1 MSIPIITDADIQRW
15 FSPYE
20 LQKAKP
26 YLYAVTRMKIKTDA
40 VSAYVL
46 GSTPRPY
53 FVEIEFNLDRTGVL
67 AISPRCSCPVGWHC
81 KHTAATALAYL
92 AQQKKPTPLNPE
104 LITWLTDFRQSE
116 TKKISP
122 KKPNKKPDM
131 LFYCLVSVPAKG
143 LRIRFLKARTN
154 EDGDLVKYEDWHNIE
169 RAIIN
174 PPSFINEE
182 DMTILPLLW
191 SMRDKQMYI
200 DNFSLHGDKGEI
212 ALQRMLM
219 CNRLLYV
226 ENKPIRLRAGAARSA
241 CLQWQT
247 DSQQRTSAKLMA
259 TPAASQILCLKQL
272 WYVDADAAEI
282 GLLESNYPID
292 HIKRLLE
299 LPPLSAVDL
308 PMVANA
314 LLELSPDLPIPLEVA
329 ELRYVDEAPVPQL
342 EFDSLSTFGIS
353 HYRNY
358 SYAYKKIVFDYAIPT
373 FSYAEFNF
381 SAEDK
386 NEYAHTKS
394 GETVRVNR
402 DFKREAAYLKQ
413 LEKAG
418 LLPVP
423 INAFINR
430 NPLPPGILG
439 LDSELDW
446 PRFMSDE
453 VAALKRDGWRFT
465 IPVDFRHYVLEAE
478 SWEAEF
484 KEDGTD
490 WLEFDLGVVVEGMRL
505 PLAPILHD
513 LFHRES
519 RWLDTIKLKNIPA
532 SEKIILFTGDGMRF
546 VALAERI
553 KPLARTLIDLFDAGP
568 TDTLRVA
575 RLDAPRLATLAD
587 EKNWHFKGEH
597 AVIAL
602 AKRLQHQGGAN
613 SIKPPKGFQLELRA
627 YQQEGLAWLQYL
639 REHSL
644 AGILADDMGL
654 GKTAQALAHLLL
666 EKEAGRL
673 DQPALIVLP
682 TSLIFNWKREAE
694 RFAPGLRVL
703 SLHGKERMQRFPLIA
718 EHDVVLTTYALL
730 WRDHTLLAKE
740 KWHYLILD
748 EAQMVKNAGSR
759 AAKIAREIKARHRLC
774 ITGTPMENHLGEL
787 WTQFDFLLPGFL
799 SSEKHFSKTFRNPI
813 EKHGDNL
820 RAAIL
825 AKRVAPFILRRRKE
839 DVAKELPPKTIIVRS
854 VELLGG
860 QRDLYETVRSAMDA
874 KVLEAVSQKG
884 FARSHIV
891 ILDALLKLRQVC
903 CDPRLIKSIGAKSV
917 KERAKLDLLMDMVP
931 ELLAEGRKVL
941 LFSQFTSMLTLIAE
955 ELSALKIK
963 FVVLTGDTMNR
974 EAVIERFQT
983 GEVAVFLISLK
994 AGGVGLNLTTADT
1007 VIHYDPWWN
1016 PAVENQATD
1025 RAHRIGQEKHVF
1037 VYKLV
1042 VAGSIEEK
1050 ILLLQEKKAELAASV
1065 LTEDIAA
1072 LGKFGESDIRALLAP
1087 LPDNNE
1093 NTKK

>member
-20 LQKAKP
+20 LHKAQP
-26 YLYAVTRMKIKTDA
+26 YLYAVTRMKIRTNT

-53 FVEIEFNLDRTGVL
+53 FVEVEFNLDKTGVL

-92 AQQKKPTPLNPE
+92 AQQKKPTQLNPE
-104 LITWLTDFRQSE
+104 LIAWLTDFRQSE

-122 KKPNKKPDM
+122 KKLNKKPDM
-131 LFYCLVSVPAKG
+131 LFYCLAPVPMHG
-143 LRIRFLKARTN
+143 IRIRFLKARVN
-154 EDGDLVKYEDWHNIE
+154 ENGDLVKYEDWHNIE
-169 RAIIN
+169 RAIAN
-174 PPSFINEE
+174 PPSFVNDE

-191 SMRDKQMYI
+191 SMRDKKMYN
-200 DNFSLHGDKGEI
+200 DNFLLHGDKGEI
-212 ALQRMLM
+212 ALQRMQASK
-219 CNRLLYV
+219 RLFYL
-226 ENKPIRLRAGAARSA
+226 ENKPIQLHTGAIRSA
-241 CLQWQT
+241 SLQWQT

-259 TPAASQILCLKQL
+259 TPSASQILCLKQL
-272 WYVDADAAEI
+272 WYVDADTAEI
-282 GLLESNYPID
+282 GLLESNYPTD
-292 HIKRLLE
+292 HINRLLE
-299 LPPLSAVDL
+299 LPPLSALDL
-308 PMVANA
+308 PMVASA
-314 LLELSPDLPIPLEVA
+314 LLELSPELPIPLEVA
-329 ELRYVDEAPVPQL
+329 ELRHVDTAPVPQL
-342 EFDSLSTFGIS
+342 EFDSLSTFGLN

-358 SYAYKKIVFDYAIPT
+358 PYAYANIIFDYAIPT
-373 FSYAEFNF
+373 FSYDEFNF
-381 SAEDK
+381 AADDK
-386 NEYAHTKS
+386 NEYAYTKS
-394 GETVRVNR
+394 GETVRVHR
-402 DFKREAAYLKQ
+402 DFKREAVYLKQ

-423 INAFINR
+423 VNTFINR
-430 NPLPPGILG
+430 SPLPPGILG

-446 PRFMSDE
+446 ARFMSDE
-453 VAALKRDGWRFT
+453 LALLQPHGWKFT
-465 IPVDFRHYVLEAE
+465 IPADFRHYVLEAE

-484 KEDGTD
+484 KEDGND
-490 WLEFDLGVVVEGMRL
+490 WLEFDLGVVVEGRRL
-505 PLAPILHD
+505 ALAPILHD
-513 LFHRES
+513 LFQRDS
-519 RWLDTIKLKNIPA
+519 RWLDAGKLKKMVD
-532 SEKIILFTGDGMRF
+532 SERITLITSDGMRF

-568 TDTLRVA
+568 ADALRVP
-575 RLDAPRLATLAD
+575 RLDAPRLATLAN
-587 EKNWHFKGEH
+587 EKNWQFKGED

-602 AKRLQHQGGAN
+602 AKHLQHQGG
-613 SIKPPKGFQLELRA
+613 IKTIASPKGLQLELRP
-627 YQQEGLAWLQYL
+627 YQHEGLAWLQYL
-639 REHSL
+639 REHNL

-673 DQPALIVLP
+673 DRPALIVLP

-694 RFAPGLRVL
+694 RFAPDLRVL
-703 SLHGKERMQRFPLIA
+703 SLHGKDRATRFPLIT
-718 EHDVVLTTYALL
+718 EHDVALTTYALL
-730 WRDHTLLAKE
+730 WRDHALLAKQ

-759 AAKIAREIKARHRLC
+759 AAKIAREIEARHRLC

-787 WTQFDFLLPGFL
+787 WAQFDFLLPGFL
-799 SSEKHFSKTFRNPI
+799 SNEKQFAKTFRNPI
-813 EKHGDNL
+813 EKNGDNL
-820 RAAIL
+820 RTTIL

-839 DVAKELPPKTIIVRS
+839 DVAKELPPKTVIVRS
-854 VELLGG
+854 VELVGG
-860 QRDLYETVRSAMDA
+860 QRDLYETVRSAMDS
-874 KVLEAVSQKG
+874 KVLEAISQKG
-884 FARSHIV
+884 FARSQIV

-931 ELLAEGRKVL
+931 ELLDEGRKVL
-941 LFSQFTSMLTLIAE
+941 IFSQFTSMLTLIAE
-955 ELSALKIK
+955 ELNALKIK
-963 FVVLTGDTMNR
+963 FVVLTGDTINR
-974 EAVIERFQT
+974 EAVIKRFQE

-1025 RAHRIGQEKHVF
+1025 RAHRIGQEKQVF

-1050 ILLLQEKKAELAASV
+1050 ILILQEKKAELAASV
-1065 LTEDIAA
+1065 LAEDNAA
-1072 LGKFGESDIRALLAP
+1072 LSKFGESDIRALLSP
-1087 LPDNNE
+1087 LSGGNE
-1093 NTKK
+1093 RI